1 MKNKKILFILIPIIL
16 IVLILIAG
24 VVYLKING
32 TPKKIFKKTISSA
45 FEIFE
50 TSEEQYSTM
59 KGTMNLTASIES
71 DNEEIQAIS
80 TMLKEANIGLNM
92 EVDTSNMVVNENIN
106 VTYSNKSL
114 LNATAILQDEKGY
127 VYLPDWLDKYLEI
140 PQEYM
145 GDSNLTETS
154 GKIATLDQ
162 KALMEA
168 VEEEVIKTISQKEFT
183 QNKNGKV
190 KISTLSLS
198 QQQFF
203 ALCKELLENLKQN
216 EKFKSSLG
224 DYKEDIIE
232 GINNIIIELEDTEY
246 DEDYSAVISIHTKG
260 LLNKF
265 TGFSIE
271 LKDGEDVV
279 SGIIATIEKQNYEV
293 TLYEQY
299 DGEKTELVK
308 IKVEDKKENK
318 NKGTTK
324 ITVTAQEEDFVIV
337 CNYETQKDQTT
348 FEASTEIEGLKVI
361 ASGNVVKNGKNYKGN
376 LILTAEESEL
386 GKINLNCAYDFTYGV
401 EVKKVDVGN
410 AVIIN
415 ELNEKDQ
422 ETLVTNL
429 QNSVLYKF
437 IEQSGLLEGNIATG
451 SDKPEVTYDGYT
463 VKYTVPD
470 NFEAS
475 TYNSEEMKTYRDD
488 NYNTI
493 TVSID
498 YDTVDDYTK
507 DLEKEYNLTSSLYKN
522 QKISETKTYIVNGKE
537 YKLRTITYE
546 DDYGTYVDLYFAYKL
561 DDEYCYVVEVETEGG
576 NISMDTI
583 EYFLDATVE

>member
-32 TPKKIFKKTISSA
+32 TPKKIFKKTITSA

-71 DNEEIQAIS
+71 DNEDIQAIN

-92 EVDTSNMVVNENIN
+92 EVDTSNMVVNENFN

-203 ALCKELLENLKQN
+203 ALYKELLENLKQN
-216 EKFKSSLG
+216 EKFNSSLG

-265 TGFSIE
+265 AGFSIE

-279 SGIIATIEKQNYEV
+279 SGIIATIEEQNYEV

-308 IKVEDKKENK
+308 IKAEDKKENK
-318 NKGTTK
+318 NKGTVK
-324 ITVTAQEEDFVIV
+324 ITVTAQEEDFVII

-348 FEASTEIEGLKVI
+348 FEASTESEG
-361 ASGNVVKNGKNYKGN
+361 
-376 LILTAEESEL
+376 
-386 GKINLNCAYDFTYGV
+386 
-401 EVKKVDVGN
+401 
-410 AVIIN
+410 
-415 ELNEKDQ
+415 
-422 ETLVTNL
+422 
-429 QNSVLYKF
+429 
-437 IEQSGLLEGNIATG
+437 
-451 SDKPEVTYDGYT
+451 
-463 VKYTVPD
+463 
-470 NFEAS
+470 
-475 TYNSEEMKTYRDD
+475 
-488 NYNTI
+488 
-493 TVSID
+493 
-498 YDTVDDYTK
+498 
-507 DLEKEYNLTSSLYKN
+507 
-522 QKISETKTYIVNGKE
+522 
-537 YKLRTITYE
+537 
-546 DDYGTYVDLYFAYKL
+546 
-561 DDEYCYVVEVETEGG
+561 
-576 NISMDTI
+576 
-583 EYFLDATVE
+583 

>member
-162 KALMEA
+162 KDLMEA

>member
-216 EKFKSSLG
+216 EKFNSSLG

-246 DEDYSAVISIHTKG
+246 DEDYSAVISIYTKG

-308 IKVEDKKENK
+308 IKAEDKKENK

-337 CNYETQKDQTT
+337 CNYETQKNQTT

-437 IEQSGLLEGNIATG
+437 IEQSGLLEGNIVTG

-522 QKISETKTYIVNGKE
+522 QKISETKTYTVNGKE

>member
-145 GDSNLTETS
+145 GDSNLTKTS

-168 VEEEVIKTISQKEFT
+168 VEEEVIKAISQKEFT

-216 EKFKSSLG
+216 EKFNSSLG

-308 IKVEDKKENK
+308 IKAEDKKENK

-337 CNYETQKDQTT
+337 CNYETQKNQTT

-437 IEQSGLLEGNIATG
+437 IEQSGLLEGNIVTG

-522 QKISETKTYIVNGKE
+522 QKISETKTYTVNGKE

>member
-216 EKFKSSLG
+216 EKFNSSLG

-308 IKVEDKKENK
+308 IKAEDKKENK

-401 EVKKVDVGN
+401 EVQKVDVGN

-522 QKISETKTYIVNGKE
+522 QKISETKTYTVNGKE

>member
-216 EKFKSSLG
+216 EKFNSSLG

-308 IKVEDKKENK
+308 IKAEDKKENK

-401 EVKKVDVGN
+401 EVQKVDVGN

-507 DLEKEYNLTSSLYKN
+507 DLEKEHNLTSSLYKN

>member
-168 VEEEVIKTISQKEFT
+168 VEEEVIKAISQKEFT

-216 EKFKSSLG
+216 EKFNSSLG

-308 IKVEDKKENK
+308 IKAEDKKENK

-337 CNYETQKDQTT
+337 CNYETQKNQTT

-437 IEQSGLLEGNIATG
+437 IEQSGLLEGNIVTG

-522 QKISETKTYIVNGKE
+522 QKISETKTYTVNGKE

>member
-32 TPKKIFKKTISSA
+32 TPKKIFKKTITSA

-71 DNEEIQAIS
+71 DNEEIQAIN

-92 EVDTSNMVVNENIN
+92 EVDTSNMVVNENFN

-162 KALMEA
+162 KTLMEA

-203 ALCKELLENLKQN
+203 ALYKELLENLKQN
-216 EKFKSSLG
+216 EKFNSSLG

-265 TGFSIE
+265 AGFSIE

-279 SGIIATIEKQNYEV
+279 SGIIATIEEQNYEV

-308 IKVEDKKENK
+308 IKAEDKKENK
-318 NKGTTK
+318 NKGTVK
-324 ITVTAQEEDFVIV
+324 ITVTAQEEDFVII

-348 FEASTEIEGLKVI
+348 FEASTEIEGLKVTI
-361 ASGNVVKNGKNYKGN
+361 SGNVVKNGKNYKGN

-401 EVKKVDVGN
+401 EVQKVDVRN

-429 QNSVLYKF
+429 QNSELYKF

-475 TYNSEEMKTYRDD
+475 TYNSEEMKTYRDG

-493 TVSID
+493 TVFID
-498 YDTVDDYTK
+498 YDTVDNYTK
-507 DLEKEYNLTSSLYKN
+507 DLETEYNLTSSLYKN
-522 QKISETKTYIVNGKE
+522 QKISETKTYTVNGKE
-537 YKLRTITYE
+537 YKFRTITYE

-583 EYFLDATVE
+583 EYFLDVTVE

>member
-401 EVKKVDVGN
+401 EVQKVDVGN

-429 QNSVLYKF
+429 QNSVLYNF

-488 NYNTI
+488 NYNII

>member
-32 TPKKIFKKTISSA
+32 TPKKIFKKTITSA

-71 DNEEIQAIS
+71 DNEEIQAIN

-92 EVDTSNMVVNENIN
+92 EVDTSNMVVNENFN

-203 ALCKELLENLKQN
+203 ALYKELLENLKQN
-216 EKFKSSLG
+216 EKFNSSLG

-265 TGFSIE
+265 AGFSIE

-279 SGIIATIEKQNYEV
+279 SGIIATIEEQNYEV

-308 IKVEDKKENK
+308 IKAEDKKENK
-318 NKGTTK
+318 NKGTVK
-324 ITVTAQEEDFVIV
+324 ITVTAQEEDFVII

-348 FEASTEIEGLKVI
+348 FEASTEIEGLKVTI
-361 ASGNVVKNGKNYKGN
+361 SGNVVKNGKNYKGN

-401 EVKKVDVGN
+401 EVQKVDVRN

-429 QNSVLYKF
+429 QNSELYKF

-475 TYNSEEMKTYRDD
+475 TYNSEEMKTYRDG

-493 TVSID
+493 TVFID
-498 YDTVDDYTK
+498 YDTVDNYTK
-507 DLEKEYNLTSSLYKN
+507 DLETEYNLTSSLYKN
-522 QKISETKTYIVNGKE
+522 QKISETKTYTVNGKE
-537 YKLRTITYE
+537 YKFRTITYE

-583 EYFLDATVE
+583 EYFLDVTVE

>member
-216 EKFKSSLG
+216 EKFNSSLG

-308 IKVEDKKENK
+308 IKAEDKKENK

-337 CNYETQKDQTT
+337 CNYETQKNQTT

-437 IEQSGLLEGNIATG
+437 IEQSGLLEGNIVTG

-522 QKISETKTYIVNGKE
+522 QKISETKTYIVKGKE

>member
-216 EKFKSSLG
+216 EKFNSSLG

-308 IKVEDKKENK
+308 IKAEDKKENK

-324 ITVTAQEEDFVIV
+324 ITVTEQEEDFVIV

-401 EVKKVDVGN
+401 EVQKVDVGN

-546 DDYGTYVDLYFAYKL
+546 DDYGAYVDLYFAYKL

>member
-168 VEEEVIKTISQKEFT
+168 VEEEVIKAISQKEFT

-216 EKFKSSLG
+216 EKFNSSLG

-271 LKDGEDVV
+271 LRDGEDVV

-308 IKVEDKKENK
+308 IKAEDKKENK

-337 CNYETQKDQTT
+337 CNYETQKNQTT

-437 IEQSGLLEGNIATG
+437 IEQSGLLEGNIVTG

-522 QKISETKTYIVNGKE
+522 QKISETKTYTVNGKE

>member
-168 VEEEVIKTISQKEFT
+168 VEEEVIKAISQKEFT

-216 EKFKSSLG
+216 EKFNSSLG

-308 IKVEDKKENK
+308 IKAEDKKENK

-401 EVKKVDVGN
+401 EVQKVDVGN

-546 DDYGTYVDLYFAYKL
+546 DDYGAYVDLYFAYKL

>member
-216 EKFKSSLG
+216 EKFNSSLG
-224 DYKEDIIE
+224 DYIEDIIE

-308 IKVEDKKENK
+308 IKAEDKKENK

-401 EVKKVDVGN
+401 EVQKVDVGN

-546 DDYGTYVDLYFAYKL
+546 DDYGAYVDLYFAYKL

>member
-16 IVLILIAG
+16 IVLMLISG

-59 KGTMNLTASIES
+59 KGTMNITASIES
-71 DNEEIQAIS
+71 DNEEIQAIN

-92 EVDTSNMVVNENIN
+92 EVDTSNMVVNENFN
-106 VTYSNKSL
+106 VTYSNKNL

-190 KISTLSLS
+190 KISTLSLT

-216 EKFKSSLG
+216 EKFNSSLG
-224 DYKEDIIE
+224 DCKEDIIE

-279 SGIIATIEKQNYEV
+279 SGIIASIEEQNYEV

-299 DGEKTELVK
+299 DGEKIELVK
-308 IKVEDKKENK
+308 IKAEDKKENK
-318 NKGTTK
+318 NKGTAK
-324 ITVTAQEEDFVIV
+324 ITVTAQEEDFVII

-401 EVKKVDVGN
+401 EVQKVEVGN

-437 IEQSGLLEGNIATG
+437 IEQSGLLEGNSVTG
-451 SDKPEVTYDGYT
+451 SDKPEVTYDGYI

-522 QKISETKTYIVNGKE
+522 QKISETKTYTVNGKE

-583 EYFLDATVE
+583 EYFLDVTVE

>member
-216 EKFKSSLG
+216 EKFNSSLG

-308 IKVEDKKENK
+308 IKAEDKKENK

-337 CNYETQKDQTT
+337 CNYETQKNQTT

-437 IEQSGLLEGNIATG
+437 IEQSGLLEGNIVTG

-522 QKISETKTYIVNGKE
+522 QKISETKTYTVNGKE

>member
-216 EKFKSSLG
+216 EKFNSSLG

-232 GINNIIIELEDTEY
+232 GINNIIIELEDIEY

-308 IKVEDKKENK
+308 IKAEDKKENK

-401 EVKKVDVGN
+401 EVQKVDVGN

-546 DDYGTYVDLYFAYKL
+546 DDYGAYVDLYFAYKL

>member
-216 EKFKSSLG
+216 EKFNSSLG

-308 IKVEDKKENK
+308 IKAEDKKENK

-401 EVKKVDVGN
+401 EVQKVDVGN

-546 DDYGTYVDLYFAYKL
+546 DDYGAYVDLYFAYKL

>member
-168 VEEEVIKTISQKEFT
+168 VEEEVIKAISQKEFT

-216 EKFKSSLG
+216 EKFNSSLG

-246 DEDYSAVISIHTKG
+246 DEDYSAVISIYTKG

-308 IKVEDKKENK
+308 IKAEDKKENK

-337 CNYETQKDQTT
+337 CNYETQKNQTT

-437 IEQSGLLEGNIATG
+437 IEQSGLLEGNIVTG

-522 QKISETKTYIVNGKE
+522 QKISETKTYTVNGKE